1 MNGGVLRTAIIIAGS
16 SVTMDVLSLLAR
28 TVLIGVVLHA
38 CARAPMPGTGE
49 PPRAPVVPPHDSSW
63 ARLSHTCPNDAP
75 VRFAPVRPPPPGR
88 VMRDAQTAELSRQ
101 APGGFGGLFLDYDPP
116 SAPGA
121 ARRLETRHV
130 VVFLVDTTK
139 RDAAL
144 RALETPTHPDRF
156 PLNVVGARVRPA
168 RWSYAELY
176 DWYGLLINVLARD
189 GIVGTGI
196 DVKHN
201 RIHVGVENAAA
212 RQRLERQLA
221 RLDLPCF
228 LVGVGIDRPHIPG

>member
-1 MNGGVLRTAIIIAGS
+1 MVGVW
-16 SVTMDVLSLLAR
+16 SLLAR
-28 TVLIGVVLHA
+28 TLVLAVLLPA

-63 ARLSHTCPNDAP
+63 ARLSRTCPNDAP
-75 VRFAPVRPPPPGR
+75 VRLAPVRPSPPGR

-101 APGGFGGLFLDYDPP
+101 APGGFGGLFIDYDSSSPP
-116 SAPGA
+116 GTE
-121 ARRLETRHV
+121 RRLETRHV
-130 VVFLVDTTK
+130 IVFLVDTTQ

-168 RWSYAELY
+168 RWSFAELY
-176 DWYGLLINVLARD
+176 DWYGLLLSVVARE
-189 GIVGTGI
+189 GIVTTGI
-196 DVKHN
+196 DEKHN
-201 RIHVGVENAAA
+201 RILFGVENAAG

-228 LVGVGIDRPHIPG
+228 LVGIRVDGPRAPG

>member
-1 MNGGVLRTAIIIAGS
+1 MVG
-16 SVTMDVLSLLAR
+16 VLSLLAR
-28 TVLIGVVLHA
+28 TLLLGVLLHA
-38 CARAPMPGTGE
+38 CARAPVRDTGE
-49 PPRAPVVPPHDSSW
+49 PSRAPVVSPHDSSW
-63 ARLSHTCPNDAP
+63 ARLSHACPADAP
-75 VRFAPVRPPPPGR
+75 IRLAPVRPPPAQGR
-88 VMRDAQTAELSRQ
+88 VHARDAQTAELSRQ
-101 APGGFGGLFLDYDPP
+101 APGGFGGLFIDYDPP

-121 ARRLETRHV
+121 ERRLDTRHV
-130 VVFLVDTTK
+130 VVFLVDTTQ

-144 RALETPTHPDRF
+144 RALETPTHADRF

-168 RWSYAELY
+168 RWSFAELY
-176 DWYGLLINVLARD
+176 DWHGVLVNALARD

-212 RQRLERQLA
+212 RQRVERQLA